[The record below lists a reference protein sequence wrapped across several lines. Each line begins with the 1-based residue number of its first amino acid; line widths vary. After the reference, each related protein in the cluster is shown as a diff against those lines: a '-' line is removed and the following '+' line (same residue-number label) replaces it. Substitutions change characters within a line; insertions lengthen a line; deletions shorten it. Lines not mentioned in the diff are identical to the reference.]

1 MISALI
7 ASEDRIRPY
16 VAWKSVKRLI
26 FDPTRTEEV
35 FIIIDALKG
44 NSVKRAVDDY
54 GNSPCMDG

>member
-26 FDPTRTEEV
+26 SDPTRTEEV

-44 NSVKRAVDDY
+44 NSVKRAVDRLS
-54 GNSPCMDG
+54 NA